1 MKKFL
6 MILCAMF
13 LALGAFT
20 SCKGVKPEF
29 KFQLELTGDVA
40 DSTTAIK
47 GDFAI
52 NVTNEAAQDFN
63 AVYVLGAVADNA
75 ILSIA
80 EPQGAQANEWLD
92 NYIQEN
98 VINEFTATTEYY
110 IAVKGYVHETLTGIT
125 FSVDKVFTNRTN

>member
-1 MKKFL
+1 

-20 SCKGVKPEF
+20 SCKDVKPEF

-63 AVYVLGAVADNA
+63 AVYVLGAAADNA

>member
-20 SCKGVKPEF
+20 SCKDVKPEF

-63 AVYVLGAVADNA
+63 AVYVLGAAADNA